1 MALNRLHFN
10 TKLVIRFV
18 INVELSLTLSMII
31 NIFML
36 LSIFMEL
43 NWLEIK
49 KIVKHSFWSHFVGHT
64 GRQTAWSY
72 TQLYSTL
79 YRTIQHNYTG
89 LRLILPVKGTNHL
102 LCIQVR
108 SFLHENVD

>member
-10 TKLVIRFV
+10 TKLVIRFF
-18 INVELSLTLSMII
+18 IHVELSLTLSMII

-49 KIVKHSFWSHFVGHT
+49 KIVKHSFWSHFVGRT
-64 GRQTAWSY
+64 GSQTAWSY
-72 TQLYSTL
+72 TQLYS
-79 YRTIQHNYTG
+79 R
-89 LRLILPVKGTNHL
+89 LRLILPVKGINHL
-102 LCIQVR
+102 FCIQVR
-108 SFLHENVD
+108 SVLHENVD